1 MSHPVKIRPLTLP
14 ESMVDELYFLAKR
27 EGLLPQKLVVKL
39 IQAELKKDS
48 NKESRSDLIVGSEPA
63 VKFFAKLPPDLDG
76 ELERASSKAGCSPNQ
91 LIFQALTEA
100 LKRAQPA

>member
-27 EGLLPQKLVVKL
+27 EGLLPQKLVVRL
-39 IQAELKKDS
+39 IQAELNKDTD
-48 NKESRSDLIVGSEPA
+48 KRSRSDLNVYSAPV
-63 VKFFAKLPPDLDG
+63 VKFFAKLPPELDG

-100 LKRAQPA
+100 LRRAQLA

>member
-39 IQAELKKDS
+39 IQAELNKDS
-48 NKESRSDLIVGSEPA
+48 SKRSRSDLIVCSEPS

-76 ELERASSKAGCSPNQ
+76 ELEQASLKAGCSPNQ
-91 LIFQALTEA
+91 LIFQALTKA
-100 LKRAQPA
+100 LNSAQFV